1 VVTKE
6 VTKAGKLEA
15 DTKVEEEV
23 EEIANL
29 ERHAETETLL
39 ANSNIQI
46 ITRSQM
52 VDLGN
57 KQMIKETITLNLTA
71 LTGPMVS
78 AIE

>member
-6 VTKAGKLEA
+6 DTKAGKLEV
-15 DTKVEEEV
+15 DTKVV

-29 ERHAETETLL
+29 ELHAETETLL

>member
-1 VVTKE
+1 VVIKE

-15 DTKVEEEV
+15 DTKVVDEV

-39 ANSNIQI
+39 ATSNIQI
-46 ITRSQM
+46 IIRSQM

-71 LTGPMVS
+71 LLVQWFLQ
-78 AIE
+78 